1 MPEKDLNTYSLI
13 TYLWVTGLSMLGGFV
28 SFARKVQEGKARPFN
43 FVELVGELVTSA
55 FTGLVT
61 FFLCQAAGFGEL
73 WTITFVG
80 ISGHM
85 GTRAIFL
92 LEKIFEQRFGGIK

>member
-1 MPEKDLNTYSLI
+1 MPEKDPSTYSWI
-13 TYLWVTGLSMLGGFV
+13 TYCWVAGISMLGGFA
-28 SFARKVQEGKARPFN
+28 SFSRKVKEGKARAFN
-43 FVELVGELVTSA
+43 IIELIGELVTSA

-61 FFLCQAAGFGEL
+61 FFLCQAAGLGEL
-73 WTITFVG
+73 WTIAFVG

-92 LEKIFEQRFGGIK
+92 MEKAFEKRFGDLK

>member
-1 MPEKDLNTYSLI
+1 MPEKDLNTYSMI

-28 SFARKVQEGKARPFN
+28 SFARKVKEGKARAFN
-43 FVELVGELVTSA
+43 IIELIGEIITSA
-55 FTGLVT
+55 FTGIVT
-61 FFLCQAAGFGEL
+61 FFLCQAAGVGEL
-73 WTITFVG
+73 WTIAFVG

-92 LEKIFEQRFGGIK
+92 MEKFFERRFGELK